1 MNWKFQ
7 NNRTHLEDENGN
19 LICVFADNASSHDK
33 AVMRYA
39 PELYDAILQFSLSIE
54 TTKSPRNPKKHY
66 ENFQR
71 LLDIIV
77 TSGEE

>member
-7 NNRTHLEDENGN
+7 NNRTQLVDENGN
-19 LICVFADNASSHDK
+19 LICVFADNASSNDK